1 MICPE
6 CQSTNIKKN
15 GLKRGKQNH

>member
-15 GLKRGKQNH
+15 GLKRGK

>member
-1 MICPE
+1 MICPD

-15 GLKRGKQNH
+15 GLKRGK